1 MKDKKPPNPFNRKF
15 IEFCDEESKRIAS
28 QLVESLQQGE
38 AGKDLKF
45 SNDDIGFLA
54 FLLSDELRL
63 FFWRSMEAHVSDPDG
78 IKKLTRITSAI
89 SARKSAAKRAKG
101 STKQKFIEYAIKQNR
116 RNPELSKGAVAEMFA
131 RENPGTSVTTLRR
144 YLAAIPTKGDD

>member
-1 MKDKKPPNPFNRKF
+1 MKDKKPLNPFNRKF
-15 IEFCDEESKRIAS
+15 IDFCDEESKRIAS
-28 QLVESLQQGE
+28 QLVESLQEGE
-38 AGKDLKF
+38 AGQDLKF

-54 FLLSDELRL
+54 FLLSDELRR
-63 FFWRSMEAHVSDPDG
+63 FFWRSMEAHIRDPDG
-78 IKKLTRITSAI
+78 IKRLTRITSAI